1 MLSTVGPV
9 RFIPRSSEQTAD
21 RRRFA
26 ALRANVDDIQS
37 AIENMRKEQD
47 IQFRR
52 IAQLQ
57 KDIDEL
63 KLLLRKQGTSK

>member
-9 RFIPRSSEQTAD
+9 RFTPRSSEQTAD

-63 KLLLRKQGTSK
+63 KLLLRKQGTAK